1 MFLRSFRL
9 TLAAT
14 ASVMLMA
21 LALAAGN
28 AGATSLSEAHTGFP
42 VSVDQQSVIGTQ
54 ASGVW
59 IRNSYT
65 DRCVVVP
72 GGDNRNGALAFQYD
86 CLNGVQDQRWRF
98 ESKGR
103 DSEGHYLYWIRNTY
117 TDRCLVVPG
126 GDNRNGALAFQYDCL
141 NGVEDQLW
149 FLELKGADSE
159 GHGLLW
165 ARNSYTDRCLV
176 VPGGDNR
183 NGAHAFQYDCLN
195 GVEDQQWFLQG

>member
-1 MFLRSFRL
+1 MFRRSFRL

-14 ASVMLMA
+14 ASAMLMTFGP
-21 LALAAGN
+21 AAGI
-28 AGATSLSEAHTGFP
+28 AGATSHSEAHTGFP
-42 VSVDQQSVIGTQ
+42 VSVDQQSFIGTR
-54 ASGVW
+54 ASGAW

-86 CLNGVQDQRWRF
+86 CLNGVQDQLWRL

-103 DSEGHYLYWIRNTY
+103 DREGNYLYWIRNT
-117 TDRCLVVPG
+117 
-126 GDNRNGALAFQYDCL
+126 
-141 NGVEDQLW
+141 
-149 FLELKGADSE
+149 
-159 GHGLLW
+159 
-165 ARNSYTDRCLV
+165 YTDRCLV

-195 GVEDQQWFLQG
+195 GVEDQQWFFQYKGVDREGHELFWARNSYTDRCLVVPGGDNRNGALAFQYDCLNGVEDQQWFFQ